1 VGARRRGDAGRE
13 AGQSTV
19 EWIGLLLV
27 VTALLVG
34 VLAAAGSGRLG
45 ATLAESIAM
54 RLLCAVGM
62 SSTCAESGDLVAAY
76 GPEVAGEVERNA
88 PQIVYERGMGAL
100 PVDFRSCRNQH
111 CGSGPATGAVWR
123 SDTGEP
129 AVAFVH
135 VVDCRTELARAQSAS
150 HGYHC
155 GAERDGNLYLQFW
168 TYYGDSSSLKL
179 LQPVVDG
186 PPLNQHAYHADD
198 WEGYQVRIGPDGV
211 EARAS
216 SHHGYNHAGGP
227 RSWLSDAGIVQR
239 SAWGPST
246 GRLYVSGGSHA
257 GHVYENRRLSIRRLA
272 KAGADLGL
280 DGYALAS
287 SKRPPAKLP
296 RHLMLPPPRTRWTP
310 ASHLTLIPIET
321 LDAGAL
327 ATRFAIPPPWEKD
340 VYRDPESED
349 T

>member
-1 VGARRRGDAGRE
+1 MCARSRGRVDRE

-34 VLAAAGSGRLG
+34 VLAVAGSGRLG
-45 ATLAESIAM
+45 ATLVESIAM

-76 GPEVAGEVERNA
+76 GPDVAGEVERNA
-88 PQIVYERGMGAL
+88 PEIVYEKGMGAL
-100 PVDFRSCRNQH
+100 PVDFRSCRSQR
-111 CGSGPATGAVWR
+111 CGSGPETGPVWR

-129 AVAFVH
+129 TVAFVH
-135 VVDCRTELARAQSAS
+135 VVDCRTELARAESAS
-150 HGYHC
+150 YAYHC
-155 GAERDGNLYLQFW
+155 GAERAGNLYLQYW
-168 TYYGDSSSLKL
+168 TYYSDSSSLKL

-227 RSWLSDAGIVQR
+227 GSWLSDAGIVHR
-239 SAWGPST
+239 SAWGSST

-272 KAGADLGL
+272 QAGADLGV

-287 SKRPPAKLP
+287 SERPPAKLP
-296 RHLMLPPPRTRWTP
+296 RHLTLPPAKARWTP
-310 ASHLTLIPIET
+310 TPHLTLIPIET
-321 LDAGAL
+321 LDAKARS
-327 ATRFAIPPPWEKD
+327 TRFAIPPPWEKD
-340 VYRDPESED
+340 VYSDPESQD